1 MLSNLVLG
9 AVLIAF
15 SLVFSLQVT
24 DLPSR
29 SAMFPQFVLWG
40 LGITGALM
48 IVEALVKRLRTQ
60 PAGEGAAEAEQEARR
75 RFIDTLLFQ
84 ILVPGG
90 LMLAAFG
97 LLTVVGFYP
106 ASAFLVFVIYCY
118 HDYRVDPS
126 SLTRRVF
133 VKAGVFALVITL
145 LMYLIFT
152 LLLGLPAPS
161 GVFF

>member
-1 MLSNLVLG
+1 MLSNLILG
-9 AVLIAF
+9 AVLILF
-15 SLVFSLQVT
+15 SLVFSFQAAE
-24 DLPSR
+24 LPSR

-48 IVEALVKRLRTQ
+48 ILQALLQRWRAQ
-60 PAGEGAAEAEQEARR
+60 PAGEGAVQADREARA

-90 LMLAAFG
+90 MLLAAFG

-106 ASAFLVFVIYCY
+106 ASAFLVFVVYCY
-118 HDYRVDPS
+118 HDYRVDPA
-126 SLTRRVF
+126 SLTRRAVI
-133 VKAGVFALVITL
+133 KAGGFALVITL